1 MKLRHRWGHFDA
13 PGDYIL
19 TNDKVKQLS
28 MNIPKI
34 FDNKKKKINCY
45 ILIINL
51 YYLLLLFKIDKFIFF
66 FKINNIKNKIK

>member
-1 MKLRHRWGHFDA
+1 MTHNKTKKQLKKDLITCCWHEEGHRWGHFDA

-34 FDNKKKKINCY
+34 FDNKN
-45 ILIINL
+45 
-51 YYLLLLFKIDKFIFF
+51 
-66 FKINNIKNKIK
+66 KNKLLYSDHKPVLSVVTF